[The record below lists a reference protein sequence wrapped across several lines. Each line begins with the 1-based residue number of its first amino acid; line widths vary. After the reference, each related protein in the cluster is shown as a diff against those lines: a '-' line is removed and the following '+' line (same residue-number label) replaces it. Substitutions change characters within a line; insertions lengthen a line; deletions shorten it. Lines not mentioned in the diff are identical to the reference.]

1 MIKWED
7 VLKIGYIQR
16 VHGISGEVEM
26 RFTDDVFDQ
35 SECDYLLLKIDGLLV
50 PFFIE
55 EYRFKNKDTLLVLF
69 EGVEDESHARMLC
82 GTEVWFPISA
92 IPEER
97 DLPLTWGFLTGFNV
111 YDAQQKV
118 IGKIEQVD
126 TSSANT
132 LLRVV
137 RSDGKEVLLPL
148 HPDFVVKLDEK
159 ARTLVLDLPEG
170 LLTLN
175 E

>member
-159 ARTLVLDLPEG
+159 ARTLVLALPEG